1 MNNYQDFGF
10 NGEEFRGEI
19 DTPPYCQ
26 FLNASNSAFG
36 LAITP
41 ANAELAQFKPTDGW
55 TTIDHEFADGT
66 QETLLVTK
74 QPRMVVINRSIAMM
88 SDGSKT
94 IPYDKKL
101 RETGDYSAFSYVVV
115 WLLDQSN
122 QPLSTLPFRL
132 RCSGYAGTTLLKN
145 YQYYNNPNSFTKK
158 FLEVYKSLTGD
169 RSINKNET
177 FYAHG
182 VYCPNLVRE
191 RVTSSYNGQSSF
203 AVVVNNFIQPT
214 PQNFGSLI
222 IKNGSKVSNQIK
234 EYQETTKSW
243 LKGEQ
248 LKESVEE
255 QLTQQRSGIWL
266 LNKAIS
272 SAQTAEEARDEGLNY
287 EAIEF

>member
-1 MNNYQDFGF
+1 MTNYQDFGF
-10 NGEEFRGEI
+10 DGEEFRGEI

-26 FLNASNSAFG
+26 FLNASNNAFG

-41 ANAELAQFKPTDGW
+41 ANAELAQFKPTNGW
-55 TTIDHEFADGT
+55 TTVDHEFADGT
-66 QETLLVTK
+66 QETLLVIK
-74 QPRMVVINRSIAMM
+74 QPRMIVINRSIAMM
-88 SDGSKT
+88 SDGAKT

-101 RETGDYSAFSYVVV
+101 RETGDYSAFSYIVV
-115 WLLDQSN
+115 WLLDQNN

-182 VYCPNLVRE
+182 VYCPSLVRE

-203 AVVVNNFIQPT
+203 AVVVNSFIQPT

-243 LKGEQ
+243 LKEEQ

-255 QLTQQRSGIWL
+255 QPTQQRSGIWL
-266 LNKAIS
+266 LNRAIS
-272 SAQTAEEARDEGLNY
+272 SAQTAEEARDEALNY

>member
-1 MNNYQDFGF
+1 MTNYQDFSF

-36 LAITP
+36 LAITL
-41 ANAELAQFKPTDGW
+41 ANAELAQFKPTNGW
-55 TTIDHEFADGT
+55 TKVDHEFADGT

-88 SDGSKT
+88 SDGAKT

-101 RETGDYSAFSYVVV
+101 RETGDYSAFSYIVV
-115 WLLDQSN
+115 WLLDQAN
-122 QPLSTLPFRL
+122 QPLSTLSFRL

-169 RSINKNET
+169 RSINKNEI

-203 AVVVNNFIQPT
+203 AVVVNSFIQPT

-243 LKGEQ
+243 LKEEQ
-248 LKESVEE
+248 LKESVKE
-255 QLTQQRSGIWL
+255 QPTPLKTPRNILSPW
-266 LNKAIS
+266 K
-272 SAQTAEEARDEGLNY
+272 
-287 EAIEF
+287 